1 MPTET
6 PARLRAARPALGLI
20 LGLILDLMLGLAPA
34 SVRAQPAPGGT
45 VAWHCYR
52 NGVAAVLATE
62 NTESVGTKF
71 LVRPAT
77 ADLKADCTVEQRPTD
92 RVLGVDTATENF
104 AHSYIDLVKAF
115 LIVDDGTGPDRGL
128 VIYEVPAGR
137 KLLDDGYSVQ
147 GSCIPTAGCRSEEF
161 MIDDKGLT
169 FWRTIADKP
178 TPKNCPGYAGFMKT
192 TGAAALEER
201 SVFSF
206 ATRKLTGSG
215 QRRCT
220 ARQ

>member
-1 MPTET
+1 V
-6 PARLRAARPALGLI
+6 ALL
-20 LGLILDLMLGLAPA
+20 PQ
-34 SVRAQPAPGGT
+34 RGGRG
-45 VAWHCYR
+45 AGDGKHR
-52 NGVAAVLATE
+52 
-62 NTESVGTKF
+62 SVGTKF

-77 ADLKADCTVEQRPTD
+77 ADLTADCTVEQRPTD
-92 RVLGVDTATENF
+92 RILGVDTATENF
-104 AHSYIDLVKAF
+104 AHTYIDLVKAF

-128 VIYEVPAGR
+128 VIYEVPTGR

-147 GSCIPTAGCRSEEF
+147 SSCVPTAGCRSEAF

-169 FWRTIADKP
+169 VWRTIADKP

-201 SVFSF
+201 SVFAF
-206 ATRKLTGSG
+206 ATRKLAGSG

-220 ARQ
+220 ARP